1 MRGKWIL
8 FAGITILLAVA
19 AGALSVYRHNLVVK
33 PPPPSKET
41 TQTLAPPVTDVSL
54 TGLVQ
59 AQRVVNVPTPVEGIV
74 ESFSAEIGQDVF
86 EGQLIAHIRNTK
98 LESAVEGATLELER
112 LQARVHELEAGIV
125 TGRLEFSRAGADASR
140 ARSEFDRADKAYQ
153 RQRMLIKE
161 GATPRL
167 VFEKAELEYNTAKD
181 DLDTKQKLAQHGE
194 ERVDALNR
202 DLDAAKRA
210 LEEREQTL
218 ERAKAEVG
226 AGDVRAPVDG
236 IVISRRGQA
245 GDQVNRTMDD
255 LFRIAVAI
263 SALEIAVQP
272 EPAVVPRIKVGQP
285 AAIHLAEAP
294 NEIAGTVRE
303 IKDGRVIIDFI
314 SPTTAIKPGLSAQVR
329 IKLS

>member
-19 AGALSVYRHNLVVK
+19 AGTLTMYLQNSSRKTAVPAKVT
-33 PPPPSKET
+33 PPVP
-41 TQTLAPPVTDVSL
+41 APPTNDVNL

-59 AQRVVNVPTPVEGIV
+59 AQRVVNVPAPLEGTVET
-74 ESFSAEIGQDVF
+74 FSADVGQDVF
-86 EGQLIAHIRNTK
+86 EGQLIAQVRSTK
-98 LESAVEGATLELER
+98 LESALEGANLELER
-112 LQARVHELEAGIV
+112 MQARVHELEAAIV
-125 TGRLEFSRAGADASR
+125 AGRLESSRAGADASR
-140 ARSEFDRADKAYQ
+140 AKSEFDRADKAYQ
-153 RQRMLIKE
+153 RQQMLIKE

-167 VFEKAELEYNTAKD
+167 VFEKAEREFNSAKD
-181 DLDTKQKLAQHGE
+181 DFETKQKLSQQSE

-210 LEEREQTL
+210 LQEREQTF
-218 ERAKAEVG
+218 ERAKTEMG

-272 EPAVVPRIKVGQP
+272 EPAAVPRIKVGQP

-314 SPTTAIKPGLSAQVR
+314 SPTPAIKPGLSAQVR